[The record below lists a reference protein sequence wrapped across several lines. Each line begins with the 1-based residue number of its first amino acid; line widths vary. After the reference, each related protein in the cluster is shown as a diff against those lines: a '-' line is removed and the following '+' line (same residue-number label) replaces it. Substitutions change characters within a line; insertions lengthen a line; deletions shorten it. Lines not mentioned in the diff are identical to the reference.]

1 MKQKNSR
8 ILSAILFA
16 AMFLCAASAAVSA
29 QQTATTEQQSNIV
42 KANLSQAEID
52 RIIQSFSAKE
62 SEFLRALNEY
72 NFSREAKIQS
82 IGFGG
87 QVSGEYRRD
96 SLFIFDENGAARGE
110 KVLYAPLST
119 LKEFDVTP
127 EDIQDLNGVNQFAL
141 EPSKINQYNITLVG
155 KEKIDEVNL
164 YVFDVEPKV
173 LPNPKKIK
181 ERFFQGRIWV
191 DDEDLQIVRAKGKGV
206 PEGKQRFPIVDTWRE
221 KIDGKFW
228 FPTYSYGSGEFVF
241 DNGQVARYKMK
252 VLFKGYA
259 RAQSSVKVVEGED
272 IIVDETKPPV
282 PDKPQPPKTEPKK
295 P

>member
-1 MKQKNSR
+1 MKQKSNQ
-8 ILSAILFA
+8 ILAAILFTV
-16 AMFLCAASAAVSA
+16 MFLLASSAAVSA
-29 QQTATTEQQSNIV
+29 QQTTAAEQSNIV
-42 KANLSQAEID
+42 KVNLSQAEID

-72 NFSREAKIQS
+72 NFRREAKIQS

-96 SLFIFDENGAARGE
+96 SLFIFDENGASRGE
-110 KVLYAPLST
+110 KVLFAPLST
-119 LKEFDVTP
+119 LKEFELSP

-173 LPNPKKIK
+173 VPNPKKIK

-191 DDEDLQIVRAKGKGV
+191 DDADLQIVRAKGKGV

-221 KIDGKFW
+221 KVDGKFW
-228 FPTYSYGSGEFVF
+228 FPTYSYGNGEFVF

-252 VLFKGYA
+252 VLFKDYA
-259 RAQSSVKVVEGED
+259 KAQSSVKIIEGED
-272 IIVDETKPPV
+272 IIVDETKPQSQTTPV
-282 PDKPQPPKTEPKK
+282 PPKTEPKK